1 MPRSRRFRKNQ
12 DKPEWGKNNPQTK
25 AKNRKM
31 LMVVAAL
38 VIVVVVISAFVA
50 LSPGLFAGPAAS
62 PSPSPTAT
70 PTINPLATPTASPSP
85 TPLVTASPVP
95 SPLTSPAGEYSATGT
110 RIQLVTSMG
119 NITIQLRDDKPITS
133 GNFKSI
139 VERGLYD
146 GTFFHRVIAGFMIQG
161 GGLQQTVPTIA
172 DEIGTNNR
180 NTRGT
185 IAMAKTDQP
194 NSATSQFFINVVDNG
209 NNAVDNAGTKFD
221 AVYTQFGTVIQGLDV
236 VDAISKV
243 PVTTNPVGE
252 NSQPVQDVYLFK
264 AIVLP

>member
-31 LMVVAAL
+31 LIITGII
-38 VIVVVVISAFVA
+38 VIAIVLISAFVV
-50 LSPGLFAGPAAS
+50 LTPGLFAGPAAS
-62 PSPSPTAT
+62 PTPSPTAS
-70 PTINPLATPTASPSP
+70 PSGSPTASPSP
-85 TPLVTASPVP
+85 TPLVTASPAP
-95 SPLTSPAGEYSATGT
+95 SPLTSPAGQYSATGT

-146 GTFFHRVIAGFMIQG
+146 NTIFHRIMAGFMIQG
-161 GGLQQTVPTIA
+161 GGITSTTIPTIA

-180 NTRGT
+180 NARGT
-185 IAMAKTDQP
+185 IAMAKTSNP
-194 NSATSQFFINVVDNG
+194 NSATSQFFINLVDNG
-209 NNAVDNAGTKFD
+209 NLAVDQAGTKFD

-236 VDAISKV
+236 VDAIARV
-243 PVTTNPVGE
+243 AVTTNPIGE
-252 NSQPVQDVYLFK
+252 NSQPVQDVVLIK